1 VTAPAPT
8 RPAVRKM
15 GNGQLIIGEVASP
28 LDFSGRC
35 TKASVTWKV
44 DSTDDTEVLNGDV
57 MAGDT
62 EYSATL
68 EVTIYQD
75 DLRAGGLVDSSWD
88 LKGTEAPFLFVPFE
102 GGRGIAGVLRIDPI
116 DVGGDVGKKNT
127 SELKWMCIGEP
138 QLVDDIP

>member
-1 VTAPAPT
+1 MTAPT
-8 RPAVRKM
+8 KPAVRKM
-15 GNGQLIIGEVASP
+15 GNGQLIVGEVGDP

-44 DSTDDTEVLNGDV
+44 DSSDDVEVLNGDV

-62 EYSATL
+62 DYSATL

-75 DLRAGGLVDSSWD
+75 DLRAGGLVRSSWD
-88 LKGTEAPFLFVPFE
+88 LKGTEAPFVFMPFDDS
-102 GGRGIAGVLRIDPI
+102 AAVSGVLRIDPI
-116 DVGGDVGKKNT
+116 DIGGDVGKKNT

-138 QLVDDIP
+138 TLVDDIP